1 MKRIAP
7 LLFAL
12 SLVSAAHAQESTRQ
26 EGLSLMEKGAELF
39 FQSLVDDLEPAI
51 NEFRA
56 LAEQF
61 GPKMRDFMME
71 MGPQLSELIEKLDD
85 IANYEAPEILPNG
98 DIIIRRKPN
107 APALPDE
114 IDL

>member
-1 MKRIAP
+1 MAP

-26 EGLSLMEKGAELF
+26 EGLSLMEKGVELF
-39 FQSLVDDLEPAI
+39 FQSLVDDIEPAI

-85 IANYEAPEILPNG
+85 IANYEAPEVLPNG
-98 DIIIRRKPN
+98 DIIIRRKLN